1 MGDRPVTD
9 TGRLSVVATP
19 IGNLEDITLRA
30 LRVLRGCDGVLA
42 EDTRRTRALLRAHA
56 IDRPVERLDDHVIR
70 VRADGVVDRLRAGQ
84 WLVLV
89 SDAGTPMV
97 SDPGSVLVQA
107 AVAGGIPVEAIPG
120 PSAALVALVLSGV
133 DSGGFRFV
141 GFLPRVGI
149 ARREALAGIARDV
162 LPTVFFESP
171 ERVGAT
177 LRDLATVCAH
187 DRRASVS
194 RELTKRYEETLR
206 GTLAELA
213 ERTAEGL
220 RGEVTVVVEG
230 ATDPV
235 HTDAAST
242 LDAALDAAMAAGM
255 KPSDAA
261 KDVARA
267 LGLTRSEV
275 YARALARAGRST
287 P

>member
-1 MGDRPVTD
+1 MGDSPVPD

-42 EDTRRTRALLRAHA
+42 EDTRRTRALLRAHS
-56 IDRPVERLDDHVIR
+56 IERPVERLDDHVM
-70 VRADGVVDRLRAGQ
+70 RARAGAVVERLRAGQ
-84 WLVLV
+84 WLALV

-107 AVAGGIPVEAIPG
+107 AVAGGVLVEAIPG
-120 PSAALVALVLSGV
+120 PSAVLVALVLAGV
-133 DSGGFRFV
+133 DPGGFRFV
-141 GFLPRVGI
+141 GFLPRGGI
-149 ARREALAGIARDV
+149 SRREALAGIARDV
-162 LPTVFFESP
+162 LPTVLYESP

-177 LRDLATVCAH
+177 LSELATVCAH

-194 RELTKRYEETLR
+194 RELTKRHEETLR
-206 GTLAELA
+206 GTLTELA
-213 ERTAEGL
+213 ERTVAGL

-230 ATDPV
+230 ATV
-235 HTDAAST
+235 SVQTDATSA

-261 KDVARA
+261 RDVARA

-275 YARALARAGRST
+275 YARALARGGRS